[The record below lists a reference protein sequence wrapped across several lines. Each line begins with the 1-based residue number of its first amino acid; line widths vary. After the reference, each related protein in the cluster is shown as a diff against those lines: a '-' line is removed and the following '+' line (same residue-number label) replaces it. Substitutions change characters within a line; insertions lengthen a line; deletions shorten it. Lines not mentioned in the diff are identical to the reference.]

1 MIKES
6 FGELLGTF
14 ILVFIGCSS
23 VAIAVLFDSLN
34 LLEIALI
41 WGAGVALAIFT
52 VRKICPAHLNPA
64 VSVAMVIFGDLAL
77 KKLPAY
83 LLSQFLGAILAGIAV
98 YGLFESAI
106 SNFEV
111 THSISRGT
119 TNSML
124 TAKMFGEFYHSLQ
137 LTQWEATLWEGFGTF
152 FLVIVIFSLSH
163 FKKIHSNL
171 PPIIIGLTVS
181 AIICIVAPY
190 TQAGLNPARDFG
202 PRLVAY
208 YSGWNSAAFPIEQF
222 GFLIVYIIG
231 PIAGATIATIVH
243 KLILKRIG

>member
-6 FGELLGTF
+6 VGEFLGTF

-23 VAIAVLFDSLN
+23 VAIAVLFGSLN

-64 VSVAMVIFGDLAL
+64 VSVAMVVFGNLAW
-77 KKLPAY
+77 KKLPVY
-83 LLSQFLGAILAGIAV
+83 LVAQLLGAIVAGLAV
-98 YGLFESAI
+98 YGLFEATI
-106 SNFEV
+106 INFET

-119 TNSML
+119 QDSML
-124 TAKMFGEFYHSLQ
+124 TAKMFGEFYHSLE

-152 FLVIVIFSLSH
+152 LLVFVIFSLSH
-163 FKKIHSNL
+163 FKKLHSNL

-181 AIICIVAPY
+181 AIICIVAPF

-202 PRLVAY
+202 PRIVAF
-208 YSGWNSAAFPIEQF
+208 YSGWKSAAFPLEQF
-222 GFLIVYIIG
+222 GFFTVYILG
-231 PIAGATIATIVH
+231 PIVGATIATIVH
-243 KLILKRIG
+243 KLILKRIA